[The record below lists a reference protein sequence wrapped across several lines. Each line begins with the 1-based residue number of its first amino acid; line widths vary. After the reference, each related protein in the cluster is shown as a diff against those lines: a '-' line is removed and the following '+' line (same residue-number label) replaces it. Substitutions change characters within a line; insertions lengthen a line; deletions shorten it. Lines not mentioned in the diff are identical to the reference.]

1 MAEIGTLLGGRY
13 ELGPVLGRGGMAEV
27 RRARD
32 IRLGRDVA
40 VKRLRLDLAG
50 DTTFQKRF
58 RREAQ
63 SAAGLNHHN
72 IVAVYD
78 TGEELDPASGI
89 DVPYI
94 VMELVVGHTLR
105 DILRGGRK
113 ILPEK
118 ALEMTQQVLDALQ
131 YSHQAGIIHRDIK
144 PANVMLTASGR
155 IKVMDFGIARAVSD
169 TSASMTQTAA
179 VIGTAQYLS
188 PEQARG
194 ETVDNRSDIYAAGC
208 LLYELLVGRPPFQ
221 GDSPVSVAYQ
231 HVRETPPAPSE
242 LDPVIT
248 PAMDAITLKALA
260 KDPAQRYQ
268 SAKEMR
274 DDIARLLAGQPV
286 LAGPVPASVPVSP
299 DPAYAPTMVVPSP
312 PMATSVLPAQGM
324 PSPDPATAV
333 AAPTGDTP
341 RRAVGYD
348 EQQPQQRSNA
358 KRVWLVVGLVLLLVA
373 GVAGVFAV
381 REATKP
387 APTPSV
393 AMVQVP
399 SVRTMTVDVATS
411 TLEQQGL
418 KVEVRNVEGADDA
431 TVGTV
436 TNQSPV
442 MGTSVP
448 RDTTVVITVNVGP
461 AKAEVPNGLVGKD
474 KDEVVRTLTNLG
486 FTKVTAVEA
495 TSEPVTA
502 KANQVI
508 STNPTNG
515 AVIAKSTPIT
525 VTYATGR
532 SKVPNLVGYTRDTA
546 IKAAQEAGF
555 TKYKIVEQESTSTA
569 GIVLSTD
576 PVADTTVDRTTELTI
591 VVAKAAPT
599 PTVSATPSSD
609 PTPSATP
616 SATR

>member
-1 MAEIGTLLGGRY
+1 MVEVGTLLGGRY
-13 ELGPVLGRGGMAEV
+13 ELGSVLGRGGMAEV

-32 IRLGRDVA
+32 IRLGREVA

-50 DTTFQKRF
+50 DTTFQRRF

-78 TGEELDPASGI
+78 TGEELEAGTDVE
-89 DVPYI
+89 VPYI

-105 DILRGGRK
+105 DILRSGRK

-155 IKVMDFGIARAVSD
+155 IKVMDFGIARAVAD

-231 HVRETPPAPSE
+231 HVREAPVPPSH

-268 SAKEMR
+268 SAKQMR
-274 DDIARLLAGQPV
+274 DDIARLLAGEPV
-286 LAGPVPASVPVSP
+286 LAQVPTVLPVVP
-299 DPAYAPTMVVPSP
+299 DPIA
-312 PMATSVLPAQGM
+312 
-324 PSPDPATAV
+324 
-333 AAPTGDTP
+333 AAPTQVVAMPTVIAAAPSPVTATNIGLPVVDYP
-341 RRAVGYD
+341 RRAVEYQERPRRRTG
-348 EQQPQQRSNA
+348 A
-358 KRVWLVVGLVLLLVA
+358 VVAVTLALLLVA
-373 GVAGVFAV
+373 GLIGGLWWLNRSTPPPPVAKV
-381 REATKP
+381 
-387 APTPSV
+387 SV
-393 AMVQVP
+393 PQVM
-399 SVRTMTVDVATS
+399 SMTVQNATQ
-411 TLEQQGL
+411 TLESAGL
-418 KVEVRNVEGADDA
+418 KPEVKSVEGPDDA
-431 TVGTV
+431 TVNTVVRQDPIKGVEVEKGSTV
-436 TNQSPV
+436 T
-442 MGTSVP
+442 
-448 RDTTVVITVNVGP
+448 ITVNLGP
-461 AKAEVPNGLVGKD
+461 AKGQIPGGLLGQD
-474 KDEVVRTLTNLG
+474 KDAVIRTLQGLG

-495 TSEPVTA
+495 VNEPPTAQANKVTA
-502 KANQVI
+502 L
-508 STNPTNG
+508 NPVEG
-515 AVIAKSTPIT
+515 ATIAKSTPIT
-525 VTYATGR
+525 VTFATGK
-532 SKVPNLVGYTRDTA
+532 SKVPNLVGYSRDTA
-546 IKAAQEAGF
+546 IKTAQDAGF
-555 TKYKIVEQESTSTA
+555 TKYKVTEQESTQTA
-569 GIVLSTD
+569 NTVLSTN
-576 PVADTTVDRTTELTI
+576 PPADTLVDRTTELVI
-591 VVAKAAPT
+591 VVAKAIPSAAPT
-599 PTVSATPSSD
+599 VTVTASPPPPPPPSSSP
-609 PTPSATP
+609 PTPST
-616 SATR
+616 SKS